1 MKNSMRSF
9 PISKWLWLALFLWA
23 FLLSPLL
30 AARIAYAAGPGTGG
44 RRVRLD
50 GEVAGPYTLRVV
62 TSPTPPRIEN
72 LYVEVRVAS
81 TESGE
86 VLDDVQVQVIAR
98 HEDQTEPSIQVEATQ
113 DIAPIPKEYAA
124 HIPVDTTGIWSIT
137 IQVQGELG
145 QGLVAKTTKRP
156 CLLTPQLWTTFSSR
170 GSWWL
175 FQPKALVPSN
185 ASSLELERPRS

>member
-145 QGLVAKTTKRP
+145 QGEASFDERVSAESILPMLITVGAPVAG
-156 CLLTPQLWTTFSSR
+156 LAILIGIFV
-170 GSWWL
+170 WL
-175 FQPKALVPSN
+175 QRNSQTN
-185 ASSLELERPRS
+185 RQDN